1 VSSDPIEGIGGRQQT
16 GGEPGARKDGLHE
29 SGGSTAAYA
38 SADTQAG
45 GVGGYQQPQPGYAGP
60 GQGQYPPQG
69 MYGSPGQYPPQGH
82 YGPPQYQQQDGGG
95 SPGFGDRASQA
106 VTNFGRHVK
115 TPETKEFFKT
125 SEFGVW
131 LFAVV
136 AIAIA
141 GAVIDASSHG
151 DALRADLVWKLIAG
165 VSAVYILS
173 RGIAKAGTRR
183 GYGDRPM
190 DRP

>member
-1 VSSDPIEGIGGRQQT
+1 VSSDPNDGIGGGQRT
-16 GGEPGARKDGLHE
+16 STDPSTRREPLHDPDNT
-29 SGGSTAAYA
+29 TAAYA
-38 SADTQAG
+38 SPDG
-45 GVGGYQQPQPGYAGP
+45 PGGYPQQPGYA

-69 MYGSPGQYPPQGH
+69 MYGSPGPYQPQGH
-82 YGPPQYQQQDGGG
+82 YGPPQYQQHDGGSG
-95 SPGFGDRASQA
+95 PGFGDRASQA
-106 VTNFGRHVK
+106 VSSFGRHVK

-141 GAVIDASSHG
+141 GAVIDASSHNHV
-151 DALRADLVWKLIAG
+151 LRADLVWKLIAG

-190 DRP
+190 DRS